1 MTPLVLVRAP
11 ESRTQF
17 SAAVRFPMRRLSQD
31 FTFLLRRL
39 SHDSVRANR
48 FYILKKNGWEDDSMS
63 AHYQVIVIGPG
74 SGGKEAAI
82 LTARAGLQVLLV
94 GKERLGGTMEQ
105 PKEFPLRVL
114 GRSFGKK
121 VWTD

>member
-1 MTPLVLVRAP
+1 
-11 ESRTQF
+11 
-17 SAAVRFPMRRLSQD
+17 MRRLSQD

-48 FYILKKNGWEDDSMS
+48 FYILKKNGWGDDSMS